1 MEPERLNLNNIEGLF
16 KSHYKALC
24 NTANR
29 IIKDRDA
36 AEDIVQDVFI
46 KLWNKKDEINID
58 SSIKGYLFK
67 AITNASLNYLESNK
81 ISKFK
86 VEIDHATESV
96 FATDESNDMVTQELA
111 QRLEQA
117 IDALPPKCKA
127 IFVLSRYEEMK
138 YQEIATHL
146 DISIKTVENQMGIA
160 LEKIRTSMAP
170 YLKGEF
176 LLWPLLLII
185 FNMKEYVFFI

>member
-1 MEPERLNLNNIEGLF
+1 MEQEKLNLNNIEGLF

-46 KLWNKKDEINID
+46 KLWNKREEIAID

-67 AITNASLNYLESNK
+67 SIANASLNYLESNK
-81 ISKFK
+81 ISKYK
-86 VEIDHATESV
+86 VEIENAPPSV
-96 FATDESNDMVTQELA
+96 FATDESNSMISEELSK
-111 QRLEQA
+111 RLEMA
-117 IDALPPKCKA
+117 IEALPPKCKA
-127 IFVLSRYEEMK
+127 IFVLSRFEEMK
-138 YQEIATHL
+138 YQEIALHL

-160 LEKIRTSMAP
+160 LEKIRKSMAP

-176 LLWPLLLII
+176 LMWPILLVLSLL
-185 FNMKEYVFFI
+185 